1 MTGLAAFQARAF
13 ESEAG
18 LYGRDAT
25 IAGKSVRLLA
35 RKSDSLE
42 NSMGGFEDSDE
53 LSAQIQGEAP
63 AVHALCILGAKS
75 YRINNVQTL
84 GGNRHAFTLRP
95 IGSTK

>member
-25 IAGKSVRLLA
+25 IAGKAVRLLA

-42 NSMGGFEDSDE
+42 NSVGGFEDSDE
-53 LSAQIQGEAP
+53 LTGQINGEAP
-63 AVHALCILGAKS
+63 PVHALCILGGKN
-75 YRINNVQTL
+75 YRVNNVQSL
-84 GGNRHAFTLRP
+84 GGLRHSFTLRP
-95 IGSTK
+95 TGTTK

>member
-1 MTGLAAFQARAF
+1 MIGLAAFQARAF

-25 IAGKSVRLLA
+25 ISGKSVRLLA

-42 NSMGGFEDSDE
+42 NSMGGFEDTDE
-53 LSAQIQGEAP
+53 LTAQIQGDAP
-63 AVHALCILGAKS
+63 AVHALCLLGGKN
-75 YRINNVQTL
+75 YRVNNVQTL
-84 GGNRHAFTLRP
+84 GGNRHAFNLRP

>member
-1 MTGLAAFQARAF
+1 MTGLDAFQARAF

-42 NSMGGFEDSDE
+42 NSMGGFEDTDE
-53 LSAQIQGEAP
+53 LTAQIQGDAP
-63 AVHALCILGAKS
+63 AVHALCLLGGKN
-75 YRINNVQTL
+75 YRVNNVQTL
-84 GGNRHAFTLRP
+84 GGNRHSFNLRP